1 MVRLKEYSNMK
12 NQLFPIRSVL
22 TSLLVGLLAESS
34 FTQSPVLTNPV
45 VEKIWGGFQFVE
57 GPVWVDTLG
66 LLFSDING
74 NTVYRWSLDSTVST
88 YISPSGNS
96 NGLALDKQGRLLL
109 AQHGYRQVARRE
121 ENGTFT
127 PLATHY
133 NGKRLNSPNDLVV
146 KSDGSIFFT
155 DPPYGISSSQA
166 ELDYNGIYR
175 LSPTGNLQL
184 LDSTFYRPNG
194 IAFSPDE
201 SKLYVA
207 ECEATRI
214 YVWDIVDDTA
224 VVNKRVFTDISL
236 SGGFDGMK
244 LDSAGFLY
252 STGPT
257 GIWVFSPEGESVDTI
272 KVPEQTTNC
281 GWGGA
286 QRDVLYVTSGKS
298 IYRIRKGNPPVAVRE
313 NNEKAAGAVQYYP
326 NPLDVSIRF
335 DYTVDEAGRVVLK
348 LYNMSGQQITTFVDS
363 ILSTGQ
369 YSAVWDAGSQ
379 PSGFYYFAMTL
390 PGNTE
395 IHKGIVKK

>member
-1 MVRLKEYSNMK
+1 MK
-12 NQLFPIRSVL
+12 NHLFPIPSVL
-22 TSLLVGLLAESS
+22 TSLLFGLLAQSS

-66 LLFSDING
+66 LLFSDIPG
-74 NTVYRWSLDSTVST
+74 NTVYRWSLDSTLSQ
-88 YISPSGNS
+88 YLSPSGNS
-96 NGLALDKQGRLLL
+96 NGLALDNQGRLLL
-109 AQHGYRQVARRE
+109 ALHGDRMVARLE
-121 ENGTFT
+121 DDGTRT

-133 NGKRLNSPNDLVV
+133 EGKRLNSPNDLAV

-155 DPPYGISSSQA
+155 DPPYGISSAQA
-166 ELDYNGIYR
+166 ELGFNGIYR
-175 LSPTGNLQL
+175 ISPAGDLQL
-184 LDSTFYRPNG
+184 LDDTFYRPNG

-214 YVWDIVDDTA
+214 YVWDFVNDSTIA
-224 VVNKRVFTDISL
+224 NKRVFADIAL
-236 SGGFDGMK
+236 PGGFDGMK
-244 LDSAGFLY
+244 TDSAGFLY

-257 GIWVFSPEGESVDTI
+257 GIWIFSPEGESIDTI

-286 QRDVLYVTSGKS
+286 QRDELYVTSGKS
-298 IYRIRKGNPPVAVRE
+298 IYRIRKGNPPVTVRE
-313 NNEKAAGAVQYYP
+313 SEENEAARVLYFP
-326 NPLDVSIRF
+326 NPFEGSIRF
-335 DYTVDEAGRVVLK
+335 DYAVDEPGRVVLK
-348 LYNMSGQQITTFVDS
+348 LYNMSGQQISKSVDS
-363 ILSTGQ
+363 ILSTGH
-369 YSAVWDAGSQ
+369 YSVVWDAGSQ
-379 PSGFYYFAMTL
+379 PSGFYYFTMSL

>member
-1 MVRLKEYSNMK
+1 MK
-12 NQLFPIRSVL
+12 NRLFTLKSVF
-22 TSLLVGLLAESS
+22 TCLLFWFLVEFSY
-34 FTQSPVLTNPV
+34 TQSPILTNPV

-74 NTVYRWSLDSTVST
+74 NTVYRWSLDSTVSA

-109 AQHGYRQVARRE
+109 AQHGERQVARRE
-121 ENGTFT
+121 ENGILT

-133 NGKRLNSPNDLVV
+133 DGKRLNSPNDLAV

-155 DPPYGISSSQA
+155 DPPYGISSAQE
-166 ELDYNGIYR
+166 ELGYNGIYR
-175 LSPTGNLQL
+175 LSPTGDLQL
-184 LDSTFYRPNG
+184 LDNTFYRPNG

-224 VVNKRVFTDISL
+224 IVNKRVFADISL

-257 GIWVFSPEGESVDTI
+257 GIWVFSPEGEPVDTI
-272 KVPEQTTNC
+272 KVPEQNTNC

-286 QRDVLYVTSGKS
+286 KRDILYVTSGKS
-298 IYRIRKGNPPVAVRE
+298 IYRIRKGNPPVGIRNSKE
-313 NNEKAAGAVQYYP
+313 NEAGIVQYYP
-326 NPLDVSIRF
+326 NPFEGSIRF
-335 DYTVDEAGRVVLK
+335 DYAISKPGRTVLK
-348 LYNMSGQQITTFVDS
+348 LYNMSGQQITTLVDN
-363 ILSTGQ
+363 ILSPGK
-369 YSAVWDAGSQ
+369 YSAVWDTGSQ
-379 PSGFYYFAMTL
+379 PCGYYYFTMRL
-390 PGNTE
+390 PGNIE
-395 IHKGIVKK
+395 IHNGIVKK